1 MKSIMPGSDYTILR
15 ENPSFNLDHYMP
27 YIGWIGNPQPYKV
40 YTLEGSNLFYL
51 YDEAQDELF
60 AFTTEKKGKEMRLEE
75 VIQAYINQVYRE

>member
-1 MKSIMPGSDYTILR
+1 MANMNYTFLH
-15 ENPSFNLDHYMP
+15 EVTSFNLGHYMP
-27 YIGWIGNPQPYKV
+27 YIGWIGNPQPYRV

-51 YDEAQDELF
+51 HDEAQDELF